1 MSVINTLIFVILLAH
16 FSGVPEVAMESSGD
30 RYHSHDAPYIRVPAP
45 ALNSRPALKSLWIS
59 ENWKW
64 PWIVLEK
71 EWKALKSL

>member
-45 ALNSRPALKSLWIS
+45 ALNSRPALKSL
-59 ENWKW
+59 
-64 PWIVLEK
+64 
-71 EWKALKSL
+71 